1 MKLWSLFQADL
12 HLPVDVNILRGLTNF
27 NYYSRGLLVHWKSK
41 EDIPLKLTT
50 HKFCIPVCTGRVGY
64 SRLIENIADPLGLP
78 RALQSLTRIVIQ

>member
-1 MKLWSLFQADL
+1 MKLLPLFQADL
-12 HLPVDVNILRGLTNF
+12 QLPVDVNILRCLTIF
-27 NYYSRGLLVHWKSK
+27 LQQRIALHWKSK

-78 RALQSLTRIVIQ
+78 RALQSLTGIVIQ